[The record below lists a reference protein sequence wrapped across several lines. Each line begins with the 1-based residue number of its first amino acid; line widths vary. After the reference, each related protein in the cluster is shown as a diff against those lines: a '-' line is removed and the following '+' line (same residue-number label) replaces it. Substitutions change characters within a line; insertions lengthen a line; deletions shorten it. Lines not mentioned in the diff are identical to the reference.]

1 MINTFVRPVAVLA
14 VFIVFLLGP
23 ATADPSP
30 VGKYKDWRVYVERQG
45 SERICFATTK
55 ATDEAPREAKHGE
68 VWFYVTRRS
77 SNSSTSSASLKVGY
91 PLREDLPPS
100 ARIGRTTWTLYAAGP
115 EAFVHDED
123 ERSVLRALK
132 RGSELR
138 VEAIS
143 QRDTPVAY
151 HFSLAGSSAAI
162 DKAAAVCR

>member
-1 MINTFVRPVAVLA
+1 MIYSVLKHAAVFA
-14 VFIVFLLGP
+14 VFITFLP
-23 ATADPSP
+23 IAAQADPSF
-30 VGKYKDWRVYVERQG
+30 VGKYKDWRVYTDQQG
-45 SERICFATTK
+45 GEKTCYATTK

-68 VWFYVTRRS
+68 VWFFVTRR
-77 SNSSTSSASLKVGY
+77 NGVASANASMRVGY
-91 PLREDLPPS
+91 PLRPDLPPS

-115 EAFVHDED
+115 EAFVHDQD
-123 ERSVLRALK
+123 ESSVLRALK

-143 QRDTPVAY
+143 HRDTPVAY